1 MEKAKKNNLQQ
12 GINRWWKKNIIW
24 LILVGIVLLIS
35 AGKTDWTAAW
45 LYLGAILLIVL
56 INAIVMDP
64 ELMTER
70 ASLQEGTAR
79 WDLYLSTFV
88 ALAGPL
94 ITVIIA
100 GLDQRYGWSGEVALW
115 QQLTALL
122 FFLAA
127 GLLGAW
133 AMAVNRFFSA
143 TVRIQNDREHIV
155 AKGGPYRVIRHPGYL
170 AGMISI
176 LATPV
181 MLESLTALI
190 PALLI
195 AAIYIIRT
203 ALEDSFL
210 EKELP
215 GYQDYQSKVQYRL
228 FPGIW

>member
-1 MEKAKKNNLQQ
+1 MKKAEKNYLQQ
-12 GINRWWKKNIIW
+12 SIIRWWIKNIIW
-24 LILVGIVLLIS
+24 LILIGTVLLIA

-45 LYLGAILLIVL
+45 FYLGAILLVIL

-100 GLDQRYGWSGEVALW
+100 GLDQRYGWSGEVTFW

-133 AMAVNRFFSA
+133 AMAANRFFSA

-170 AGMISI
+170 AGVFSI
-176 LATPV
+176 LATP
-181 MLESLTALI
+181 MLLESFIALI
-190 PALLI
+190 PASLVALG
-195 AAIYIIRT
+195 YIIRT
-203 ALEDSFL
+203 DLEDSFL
-210 EKELP
+210 RNELP
-215 GYQDYQSKVQYRL
+215 GYRDYVSTVRYRL